1 MSNTNAPFGFRW
13 HGIGG
18 DGATPS
24 SGIVTVKVASTNT
37 NTFGQGDPL
46 MRLSTGYVDAF
57 TATTAGYALVGIF
70 ETCEYFSTSQ
80 ARKVFRNYWPGS
92 DATGDVTVHMTPCL
106 GSVTPRFLVQSSGAA
121 AITLSSVGLNTDI
134 TAGSST
140 AGTVTGGFYRSA
152 CKTAALSAFS
162 TTTTLPFRIV
172 GLYSDIAAPGSPGAD
187 TASSYNWLLVEPN
200 NYAAQGV

>member
-1 MSNTNAPFGFRW
+1 MSNTNSPFGFRW

-18 DGATPS
+18 DGATPA
-24 SGIVTVKVASTNT
+24 SGLVTVKVASTNT

-46 MRLSTGYVDAF
+46 MRLNTGYVDAF
-57 TATTAGYALVGIF
+57 TATTSGYALVGIF
-70 ETCEYFSTSQ
+70 ETCEYYSTSQ
-80 ARKVFRNYWPGS
+80 GRKVYRNYWPGS
-92 DATGDVTVHMTPCL
+92 DATGDVTVHMTSCL
-106 GSVTPRFLVQSSGAA
+106 GAINPQFLVQSSGASA
-121 AITLSSVGLNTDI
+121 VTLSSVGLNTDI
-134 TAGSST
+134 YAGSST
-140 AGTVTGGFYRSA
+140 AGTASGGFYRSA

-200 NYAAQGV
+200 NYGAQGV